1 MVTPDNAE
9 EQDVI
14 TSVEDADLYV
24 SDYILTQWC
33 GEEHQSPDEGGYKA
47 EDTRIEEDEYRKKL
61 GWNEILLDDF
71 S

>member
-1 MVTPDNAE
+1 MATPDNAE
-9 EQDVI
+9 EQAVI
-14 TSVEDADLYV
+14 NSVEDADLYV

-33 GEEHQSPDEGGYKA
+33 GEEHQSPKEGDKV